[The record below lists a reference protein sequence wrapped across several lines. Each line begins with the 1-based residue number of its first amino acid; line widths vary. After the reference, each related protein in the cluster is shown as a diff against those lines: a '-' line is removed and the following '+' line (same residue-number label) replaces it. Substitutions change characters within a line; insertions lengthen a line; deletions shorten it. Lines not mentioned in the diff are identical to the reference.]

1 MYHTCTLSVRASG
14 CPSFPYYPQTTTT
27 RLSEKN
33 RETCK
38 RHRTDLLM
46 ARFFSYNEF
55 VDKCHTHLQTCIRS
69 ASASAST
76 STSSAMLK
84 DEREIV
90 DAFIA
95 SGWVELDAMV
105 ARQPSDDITLRD
117 GTGTGTGR
125 LQCMTEQIT
134 GPSSRIE
141 KDKTFNPADDTLRT
155 SNEIPWTFVP
165 TGRLIET
172 VSRRGCYI
180 TQRIA
185 SPYTVR

>member
-1 MYHTCTLSVRASG
+1 MYHICTLSVRSSG
-14 CPSFPYYPQTTTT
+14 CPSFPCYPQN
-27 RLSEKN
+27 LSEKTEKPAN
-33 RETCK
+33 DIER
-38 RHRTDLLM
+38 DLLM

-69 ASASAST
+69 ASASASAST

-90 DAFIA
+90 DAFVA
-95 SGWVELDAMV
+95 SGWAELDAMV

-125 LQCMTEQIT
+125 LQCMTEQIAD
-134 GPSSRIE
+134 PSSRIE
-141 KDKTFNPADDTLRT
+141 KDKTFNPVDDTLRT
-155 SNEIPWTFVP
+155 SKEIPWTFVP
-165 TGRLIET
+165 TGILIET
-172 VSRRGCYI
+172 VSRRGCCF
-180 TQRIA
+180 TQRTA